1 MTNLRYG
8 IGKMYDYQKVK
19 RHTNMQILIAGI
31 VILLSDSIRQKTLL
45 EMIFNNDKN
54 FTQQEEVAILNL

>member
-1 MTNLRYG
+1 MC
-8 IGKMYDYQKVK
+8 DYQKVK